1 MAIEF
6 QQNPSEKT
14 LTEGSGRSKFNIS
27 FSLSKKISAKDRIFF
42 FQQIQL
48 LLQTG
53 TPLYAGLTALQNQTE
68 KAAMRDLIGDL
79 IAAIDEGKSFSY
91 ALSKFP
97 EIFTSTQINLISASE
112 EGGFMQD
119 VLKQIL
125 DMEERR
131 EKLRNT
137 LISAVSYPSF
147 LALFSFGV
155 VVFILVVVFPKF
167 SEMFAKIHDQLPATT
182 KSLMWMS
189 EALTHYWMIIFA
201 GLIGV
206 VFLTYRWSISTSGKK
221 ILDSFKLNFPV
232 IKTVFTQVY
241 LVQSLRVM
249 SLSLGNGVSIVDT
262 LADCKNTV
270 QNSIYQNFIKN
281 IDLKVQEGS
290 GISAGFA
297 QAEFIPPLVK
307 QMITTGEETG
317 NLSTVMG
324 KISDHYESELLKYL
338 QTLSK
343 LAEPIMLLIM
353 GGLVGIIVSSLILPI
368 FSLSR
373 AVH

>member
-1 MAIEF
+1 MPIEIKP
-6 QQNPSEKT
+6 QAA
-14 LTEGSGRSKFNIS
+14 NINES
-27 FSLSKKISAKDRIFF
+27 RPDSAWKVKLSLFAAKKITNKERIFL

-53 TPLYAGLTALQNQTE
+53 TPLYAGLNALQKQIE
-68 KAAMRDLIGDL
+68 KPAVKELVGDL
-79 IAAIDEGKSFSY
+79 ISAIDEGKSFSY

-97 EIFTSTQINLISASE
+97 DVFSSTQINLISASE
-112 EGGFMQD
+112 EGGFMAE
-119 VLKQIL
+119 VLQQIL

-137 LISAVSYPSF
+137 LISAISYPGF
-147 LALFSFGV
+147 LAFFSFAV
-155 VVFILVVVFPKF
+155 VAFILVVVFPKF
-167 SEMFAKIHDQLPATT
+167 SELFAKIHDTLPATT

-189 EALTHYWMIIFA
+189 DALINHWMIILGSFA
-201 GLIGV
+201 VSLILVTYWFRSNSGRALV
-206 VFLTYRWSISTSGKK
+206 DKLKLT
-221 ILDSFKLNFPV
+221 FPV
-232 IKTVFTQVY
+232 VKSVFTQIY

-249 SLSLGNGVSIVDT
+249 SLSLGNGVSVMDT
-262 LADCKNTV
+262 LSDCKNTV
-270 QNSIYQNFIKN
+270 QNKLYQKFLANVEI
-281 IDLKVQEGS
+281 KVQEGS
-290 GISAGFA
+290 GISSGFSEV
-297 QAEFIPPLVK
+297 EFIPPLVK

-317 NLSTVMG
+317 NLPVVME
-324 KISDHYESELLKYL
+324 KIADHYETELLKYL

-343 LAEPIMLLIM
+343 LAEPIMLLVM

>member
-1 MAIEF
+1 MPIELKP
-6 QQNPSEKT
+6 QTANNIDDR
-14 LTEGSGRSKFNIS
+14 SGAPRQVK
-27 FSLSKKISAKDRIFF
+27 FSLFTNKKITNKERIFL

-53 TPLYAGLTALQNQTE
+53 TPLYAGLNALQKQIE
-68 KAAMRDLIGDL
+68 KPAVKELINDLINT
-79 IAAIDEGKSFSY
+79 IDEGKSFSY

-97 EIFTSTQINLISASE
+97 DVFSSTQINLISASE
-112 EGGFMQD
+112 EGGFMAE
-119 VLKQIL
+119 VLQQIL

-137 LISAVSYPSF
+137 LISAISYPGF
-147 LALFSFGV
+147 LAFFSFAV
-155 VVFILVVVFPKF
+155 VAFILVVVFPKF
-167 SEMFAKIHDQLPATT
+167 SELFAKIHDTLPATT

-189 EALTHYWMIIFA
+189 DALINHWMIVFSLFS
-201 GLIGV
+201 GLLISLIYFVRSESGEV
-206 VFLTYRWSISTSGKK
+206 IVDKMKLT
-221 ILDSFKLNFPV
+221 FPV
-232 IKTVFTQVY
+232 IKNIFTQVY

-249 SLSLGNGVSIVDT
+249 SLSLGNGVSVMDT
-262 LADCKNTV
+262 LSDCKNTV
-270 QNSIYQNFIKN
+270 QNRLYQKF
-281 IDLKVQEGS
+281 LTEVEVKVQEGS
-290 GISAGFA
+290 GVSSGFA
-297 QAEFIPPLVK
+297 QVEFIPPLVK

-317 NLSTVMG
+317 NLPIVMG
-324 KISDHYESELLKYL
+324 KVADHYEAELLKYL

-343 LAEPIMLLIM
+343 LAEPIMLLVM

>member
-1 MAIEF
+1 MPIEIKQDATIHTDSQKSSIWHGKASF
-6 QQNPSEKT
+6 
-14 LTEGSGRSKFNIS
+14 FN
-27 FSLSKKISAKDRIFF
+27 SKKISPKDRIIL

-53 TPLYAGLTALQNQTE
+53 TPLYAGLCALE
-68 KAAMRDLIGDL
+68 KQIEKPAVKDL
-79 IAAIDEGKSFSY
+79 IAKLIETIDEGKSFSY

-97 EIFTSTQINLISASE
+97 NVFTSTQINLISASE
-112 EGGFMQD
+112 EGGFMPE
-119 VLKQIL
+119 VLQQIL

-137 LISAVSYPSF
+137 LVSAISYPSF
-147 LALFSFGV
+147 LAIFSLAV
-155 VVFILVVVFPKF
+155 VVFILTVVFPKF
-167 SEMFAKIHDQLPATT
+167 SELFAKIHDQLPITT
-182 KSLMWMS
+182 KALMWMS
-189 EALTHYWMIIFA
+189 EVLTDHWMIV
-201 GLIGV
+201 IGV
-206 VFLTYRWSISTSGKK
+206 VAALVLLVSRWTKSEAGKSLIDK
-221 ILDSFKLNFPV
+221 FKLSFPV
-232 IKTVFTQVY
+232 IKNVFTQMY

-249 SLSLGNGVSIVDT
+249 SLSLGNGVSIMDT

-270 QNSIYQNFIKN
+270 QNKIYQSFLQ
-281 IDLKVQEGS
+281 DVELKVQEGS
-290 GISAGFA
+290 GISSGFA
-297 QAEFIPPLVK
+297 QVEFIPPLVK

-317 NLSTVMG
+317 NLPKVMK
-324 KISDHYESELLKYL
+324 KIADHYETELLKYL

-343 LAEPIMLLIM
+343 LAEPIMLLLM

>member
-1 MAIEF
+1 MPIEIKP
-6 QQNPSEKT
+6 QTVN
-14 LTEGSGRSKFNIS
+14 NIEDRLGTS
-27 FSLSKKISAKDRIFF
+27 RKINFSISVSKKITNKERIFL

-53 TPLYAGLTALQNQTE
+53 TPLYAGLNALQKQIE
-68 KAAMRDLIGDL
+68 KPAVKELISDLINT
-79 IAAIDEGKSFSY
+79 IDEGKSFSY

-97 EIFTSTQINLISASE
+97 DVFSSTQINLISASE
-112 EGGFMQD
+112 EGGFMAQ
-119 VLKQIL
+119 VLQQIL

-137 LISAVSYPSF
+137 LISAISYPGF
-147 LALFSFGV
+147 LAFFSFAV
-155 VVFILVVVFPKF
+155 VAFILVVVFPKF
-167 SEMFAKIHDQLPATT
+167 AELFAKIHDTLPATT

-189 EALTHYWMIIFA
+189 DALINHWMIVFSLFS
-201 GLIGV
+201 GLLISLIYFVRSESGV
-206 VFLTYRWSISTSGKK
+206 MIIDKMKLT
-221 ILDSFKLNFPV
+221 FPV
-232 IKTVFTQVY
+232 IKNIFAQVY

-249 SLSLGNGVSIVDT
+249 SLSLGNGVSVMDT
-262 LADCKNTV
+262 LSDCKNTV
-270 QNSIYQNFIKN
+270 QNRLYQKFLTEVEI
-281 IDLKVQEGS
+281 KVQEGS
-290 GISAGFA
+290 GVSSGFSE
-297 QAEFIPPLVK
+297 AEFIPPLVK

-317 NLSTVMG
+317 NLPIVMG
-324 KISDHYESELLKYL
+324 KVADHYEAELLKYL

-343 LAEPIMLLIM
+343 LAEPIMLLVM

>member
-1 MAIEF
+1 
-6 QQNPSEKT
+6 
-14 LTEGSGRSKFNIS
+14 
-27 FSLSKKISAKDRIFF
+27 
-42 FQQIQL
+42 
-48 LLQTG
+48 
-53 TPLYAGLTALQNQTE
+53 
-68 KAAMRDLIGDL
+68 
-79 IAAIDEGKSFSY
+79 
-91 ALSKFP
+91 
-97 EIFTSTQINLISASE
+97 
-112 EGGFMQD
+112 
-119 VLKQIL
+119 
-125 DMEERR
+125 
-131 EKLRNT
+131 
-137 LISAVSYPSF
+137 
-147 LALFSFGV
+147 
-155 VVFILVVVFPKF
+155 
-167 SEMFAKIHDQLPATT
+167 
-182 KSLMWMS
+182 
-189 EALTHYWMIIFA
+189 
-201 GLIGV
+201 
-206 VFLTYRWSISTSGKK
+206 
-221 ILDSFKLNFPV
+221 
-232 IKTVFTQVY
+232 
-241 LVQSLRVM
+241 M

-343 LAEPIMLLIM
+343 LAEPIMLLLM